1 MKHDHIPRAIA
12 RPAHPEAAQLDG
24 VASGAARQQRPA
36 SPTALP
42 ANEQHSEVIVV
53 PMMQRAAT
61 RPNPTTPRLP
71 VSGQSGDVHVAPNL
85 HALVTATALADMPQT
100 AAEQER
106 RDLNAIVHRVLM
118 IGLMISTTLMLIGV
132 GLDLFSQRDLPTAV
146 PEVGDVIQRVL
157 VLRPSGFLS
166 LGLLVL
172 VATPIVRVLGSIGA
186 FLYERDWRF
195 VGITTLVLVILLTSL
210 LLGKG

>member
-12 RPAHPEAAQLDG
+12 GPAHPEAAQLDS

-36 SPTALP
+36 PPHALSTIG
-42 ANEQHSEVIVV
+42 EHSKVIVV
-53 PMMQRAAT
+53 PVMERAAT
-61 RPNPTTPRLP
+61 RPNPTTPWLP
-71 VSGQSGDVHVAPNL
+71 VSGQRGDVHVAPNL
-85 HALVTATALADMPQT
+85 HTLITATAPGGMPQT
-100 AAEQER
+100 VAEQER
-106 RDLNAIVHRVLM
+106 RDLNAIVHSVLI
-118 IGLMISTTLMLIGV
+118 IGLVISTTLMLIGV

-146 PEVGDVIQRVL
+146 PDVGDVIQRVL
-157 VLRPSGFLS
+157 ALRPSGFLA

-172 VATPIVRVLGSIGA
+172 VATPIVRVLGSIGT

-195 VGITTLVLVILLTSL
+195 VGVTTLVLVILLTSL